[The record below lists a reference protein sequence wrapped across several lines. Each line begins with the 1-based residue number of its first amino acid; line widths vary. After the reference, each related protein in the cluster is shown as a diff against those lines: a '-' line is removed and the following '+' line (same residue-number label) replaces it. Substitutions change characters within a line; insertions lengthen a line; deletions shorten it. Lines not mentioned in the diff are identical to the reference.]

1 MHNQVIERKGKRDR
15 RTDRRTDVPTD
26 RRTDR
31 PTCAKQYTPLFS
43 KGGIIMQHSEGNS
56 HTGI

>member
-15 RTDRRTDVPTD
+15 RTDRPTD

-31 PTCAKQYTPLFS
+31 HVQSNIPPLFS
-43 KGGIIMQHSEGNS
+43 KGGHNK
-56 HTGI
+56 